1 MKQIHWYPGH
11 MAKTKREIKER
22 LRVIDIVV
30 ELRDAR
36 APYSSK
42 NPLIETLTKHK
53 PRMLILNKADLAI
66 KEELVKWQ
74 AHYQAKGIP
83 TILLDSLRPNTLKKL
98 LPEIEKVAEP
108 YRQKELARGRI
119 NRPIRMMILGIPNVG
134 KSTLINALA
143 NKSKLKVKDMPGVT
157 KHLQYIRVNKDLELL
172 DTPGILW
179 PKFEEPEVAKKL
191 ALLGAIKDDI
201 LPLDDVTIY
210 GFQYLDRYHSE
221 VFKERYEMDYD
232 IDDVLTIYDGIA
244 KKRGAFLRGK
254 ETDYDRVNQLFL
266 HDFRNQKFGDVM
278 LDRVDADV

>member
-11 MAKTKREIKER
+11 MAKTKREITER

-42 NPLIETLTKHK
+42 NPLIESLTKRK
-53 PRMLILNKADLAI
+53 PRLLILNKADLAI
-66 KEELVKWQ
+66 PEELAKWQ
-74 AHYQAKGIP
+74 SHYQSKKIP
-83 TILLDSLRPNTLKKL
+83 TIMLDSLRPNTLKKL
-98 LPEIEKVAEP
+98 LPEIEKIAEP
-108 YRQKELARGRI
+108 YRQKELEKGRI

-143 NKSKLKVKDMPGVT
+143 NKSKLVVKDMPGVT

-201 LPLDDVTIY
+201 LPLDEVTIY
-210 GFQYLDRYHSE
+210 GFQYLDKYHKNAFE
-221 VFKERYEMDYD
+221 ERYEMNVD
-232 IDDVLTIYDGIA
+232 IENILDIYDKIA
-244 KKRGAFLRGK
+244 QKRGAYLKGK

-266 HDFRNQKFGDVM
+266 HDFRNHRFGPIM
-278 LDRVDADV
+278 LDRIEEHV

>member
-11 MAKTKREIKER
+11 MAKTKKEIKER

-42 NPLIETLTKHK
+42 NPLIESLTKHK
-53 PRMLILNKADLAI
+53 PRLLILNKADLAI
-66 KEELVKWQ
+66 PEELSKWQ
-74 AHYQAKGIP
+74 SYYQSKNIP

-98 LPEIEKVAEP
+98 LPEIEKIAEP
-108 YRQKELARGRI
+108 YRQKELERGRI

-143 NKSKLKVKDMPGVT
+143 SKSKLVVKDMPGVT

-201 LPLDDVTIY
+201 LPLDEVVIY
-210 GFQYLDRYHSE
+210 GFQYLDKYHKE
-221 VFKERYEMDYD
+221 TFEERYDMTYD
-232 IDDVLTIYDGIA
+232 IDDVLSIYDAIA
-244 KKRGAFLRGK
+244 QKRGAFLRGK

-266 HDFRNQKFGDVM
+266 HDFRNHRFGPIM
-278 LDRVDADV
+278 LDRKDEYV